1 MQTEMA
7 VTAPTPNAAEQDH
20 GIFKGLSRQE
30 IIDLNAA
37 AHRERNLLSPQQS
50 AEFEIWSSNAEGAYK
65 VSEIGEVTVPKTLKE
80 AMTSSLWPLLKT
92 AMEEEI
98 TGKLA
103 NDAWVVVKRP
113 GAARVHPSRWVF
125 AAKFNNDGSVKS
137 VKARFVG
144 CGYTMIKDDDY
155 DQVFAATLPGVSF
168 RVLLVCIADENLETD
183 HIDAVKAF
191 TQADID
197 REVHVEM
204 PEGFDTPGYVLL
216 LRKALEGIKQG
227 ANLWFKP

>member
-1 MQTEMA
+1 
-7 VTAPTPNAAEQDH
+7 
-20 GIFKGLSRQE
+20 
-30 IIDLNAA
+30 
-37 AHRERNLLSPQQS
+37 
-50 AEFEIWSSNAEGAYK
+50 
-65 VSEIGEVTVPKTLKE
+65 
-80 AMTSSLWPLLKT
+80 
-92 AMEEEI
+92 MEEEI

-103 NDAWVVVKRP
+103 NEAWVVVKRP

-144 CGYTMIKDDDY
+144 CGYTMLKDDDY

-183 HIDAVKAF
+183 HIGAVKAF

-204 PEGFDTPGYVLL
+204 PEGFDTPGHVLL
-216 LRKALEGIKQG
+216 LRKGLEGIKQG
-227 ANLWFKP
+227 ANLWFKHNRAAWLKLGFVSWTNEPNLYYHERLGIRVGECSQTTR